1 VNDVVSSYYQK
12 YSLYNI
18 VNEEELSEA
27 LSSIDN
33 ILKENV
39 INQLKECRRFLK
51 FAYVREYCLIRDNI
65 QQHHHHH
72 HINHGNCYC
81 LLSESDM
88 IELEKLTIKFEES
101 ILNSSTSINEGEFAC
116 FIRITNQ
123 ILQKVCEASEFR
135 AN

>member
-18 VNEEELSEA
+18 VNEEKLSEA

-65 QQHHHHH
+65 QQQQH
-72 HINHGNCYC
+72 HISHGNC
-81 LLSESDM
+81 LLSVPDM
-88 IELEKLTIKFEES
+88 IELEKLTIEFEES
-101 ILNSSTSINEGEFAC
+101 IQNSSTSINEGEFAY
-116 FIRITNQ
+116 FIRTINQ
-123 ILQKVCEASEFR
+123 ILQKLCEAPEFR

>member
-1 VNDVVSSYYQK
+1 MNDVVSSYYQK

-65 QQHHHHH
+65 QQQQQH
-72 HINHGNCYC
+72 HINHGNC
-81 LLSESDM
+81 LLSVPDM
-88 IELEKLTIKFEES
+88 IELEKLTIEFEES
-101 ILNSSTSINEGEFAC
+101 IQNSSTSINEGEFAC